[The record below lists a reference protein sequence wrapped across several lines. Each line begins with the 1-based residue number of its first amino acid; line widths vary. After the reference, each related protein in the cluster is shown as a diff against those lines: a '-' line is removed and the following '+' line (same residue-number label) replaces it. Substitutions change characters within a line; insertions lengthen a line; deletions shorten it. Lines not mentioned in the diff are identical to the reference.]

1 MYKDFNMVISP
12 LYPAINGLFMFLL
25 GNNFIVFSII
35 NTIYV
40 LLVLF
45 FIYKINRKIYLFS
58 IPFVLLTCLPNYNTL
73 CILFAL
79 ILIYLEKEK
88 KNDYLIGLIIALA
101 FLTKINAGVLLAIPT
116 LYYFKDIRKI
126 LKRFAGFLIPNL
138 IVIIIFLLTNN
149 LKNYISYVF
158 LGIFDFAKNNLIF
171 EYMALIVPVIL
182 IYLIYRFI
190 KEKNVIYLYGIFFL
204 GLIYPIMNQLHV
216 MIAILPALVLIFN
229 RHENIIYRLRYTAF
243 LFMLFPV
250 IGLIIST
257 NGVKFGNDDNIF
269 KYRRIETKYIERSN
283 VLKDYFKGDFS
294 NVTFVLYDNYL
305 YKLLLGLKIDKYD
318 IILYGNMGYKGTEKM
333 IEHLKNDK
341 HKYYI
346 LDTTIEGAQF
356 NNKISSYIRSNY
368 KIETILNTFYIYKK
382 EA

>member
-1 MYKDFNMVISP
+1 MYRDFNMVISP
-12 LYPAINGLFMFLL
+12 LYPAINGLFMSLL

-45 FIYKINRKIYLFS
+45 FIYKISRKIYLFS

-116 LYYFKDIRKI
+116 LYYFKDIKKI

-182 IYLIYRFI
+182 IYLIYLFI

-229 RHENIIYRLRYTAF
+229 RHESIIYRLRYTAF

-250 IGLIIST
+250 VGLIVST

-269 KYRRIETKYIERSN
+269 KYRRIEEKYIERSN